1 MTDVVSHHKKLKIVI
16 DTLTVLSISIECIF
30 RKLLIQIHRFR
41 LTSSHSQTNKHYDQ
55 QIIEH
60 STLNTIAHV
69 FQFSSSIIG
78 ECVRLL
84 KR

>member
-1 MTDVVSHHKKLKIVI
+1 MLDVVFHHKKSETVI
-16 DTLTVLSISIECIF
+16 DTLTVLSISIECAF
-30 RKLLIQIHRFR
+30 RKLLIQIHKLKFTSFHN
-41 LTSSHSQTNKHYDQ
+41 LTNEHHDQ

-60 STLNTIAHV
+60 STLNIIAHV
-69 FQFSSSIIG
+69 FQFSSSIID